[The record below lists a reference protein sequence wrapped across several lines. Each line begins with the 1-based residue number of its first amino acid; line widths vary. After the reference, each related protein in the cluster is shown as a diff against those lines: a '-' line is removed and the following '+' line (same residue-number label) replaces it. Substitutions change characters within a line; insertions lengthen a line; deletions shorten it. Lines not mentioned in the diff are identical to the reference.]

1 MNEPK
6 WMQWMVLVSLFSS
19 LNMWVDQQNPKTQR
33 ISLTQSVEHP
43 SLAWVDNNTS
53 HRALPPPSST
63 STTFTHFTSFGLWT
77 LSLLTYNINIPVFLF
92 LPMHRG
98 EMLVCC
104 LSAVLSSVL
113 SFCTT
118 VRYLKKKKKKLFF
131 CHLVSLSSLI
141 ARAFYKITSKPKNEI
156 PVRVS
161 RMRKHPDQSAE
172 HQNESIIQQHAQS
185 KPHEEET
192 RAHQGWI
199 SGLMIPVDQSLCV
212 VPSGLHALI
221 LRCQCSISWLIK
233 RVCLTDVFCVWTPS
247 SVNMFVCIFLSD
259 QSFSQPSPA
268 SAPIPP
274 KPPHTQSEHHTCVV
288 LVVMFYIPAGR
299 SSSTVHHFQLDALW
313 WRWFGVLSLHFSA
326 FLPRRARNK
335 MASTTRV

>member
-1 MNEPK
+1 
-6 WMQWMVLVSLFSS
+6 
-19 LNMWVDQQNPKTQR
+19 
-33 ISLTQSVEHP
+33 
-43 SLAWVDNNTS
+43 
-53 HRALPPPSST
+53 
-63 STTFTHFTSFGLWT
+63 
-77 LSLLTYNINIPVFLF
+77 
-92 LPMHRG
+92 
-98 EMLVCC
+98 
-104 LSAVLSSVL
+104 
-113 SFCTT
+113 
-118 VRYLKKKKKKLFF
+118 
-131 CHLVSLSSLI
+131 
-141 ARAFYKITSKPKNEI
+141 
-156 PVRVS
+156 
-161 RMRKHPDQSAE
+161 MRKHPDQSAE

-233 RVCLTDVFCVWTPS
+233 RVCLTDLFCVWTPS

-288 LVVMFYIPAGR
+288 LVAMFYIPAGR
-299 SSSTVHHFQLDALW
+299 SSSTVHPFQLDALW